1 MSLLSN
7 LKLMSQY
14 NQWMNQK
21 IYQVAQQLG
30 DNKIKQDQGA
40 FFGSLFGTLNHI
52 YQGYFI
58 LKRDAIC
65 FRLNW
70 HLRCA

>member
-7 LKLMSQY
+7 IKLMSQY

-30 DNKIKQDQGA
+30 NDKIQQDQRA
-40 FFGSLFGTLNHI
+40 FFGSLWGTLNHI
-52 YQGYFI
+52 YKESALYSF
-58 LKRDAIC
+58 
-65 FRLNW
+65 
-70 HLRCA
+70 